1 MSANGHGGFSTV
13 SRVQR
18 TKLAVEV
25 GRLYFQRAQGFD
37 GALISMRPI
46 QSGSGEQLDLAAIDP
61 RVHAV
66 AVVLDL
72 VQPVSAL
79 GRFLDEARQL
89 GLNPGW
95 RMSRLE
101 A

>member
-25 GRLYFQRAQGFD
+25 GRLYLQRAQGFD

-46 QSGSGEQLDLAAIDP
+46 QAGSGEQLDLVAIDA
-61 RVHAV
+61 RVA
-66 AVVLDL
+66 
-72 VQPVSAL
+72 S
-79 GRFLDEARQL
+79 G
-89 GLNPGW
+89 
-95 RMSRLE
+95 SRRT
-101 A
+101 

>member
-25 GRLYFQRAQGFD
+25 GRLYHQRAQGFD

-46 QSGSGEQLDLAAIDP
+46 QAGSGEQLDLVAIDP
-61 RVHAV
+61 RVHPV
-66 AVVLDL
+66 TVILDL
-72 VQPVSAL
+72 VQPVLARRRL
-79 GRFLDEARQL
+79 IYQARKLRLD
-89 GLNPGW
+89 PCW
-95 RMSRLE
+95 RMGRLGT
-101 A
+101 

>member
-1 MSANGHGGFSTV
+1 VSANGHGGFSTV

-25 GRLYFQRAQGFD
+25 GRLYLQRAQGFD
-37 GALISMRPI
+37 GALTSMRPI
-46 QSGSGEQLDLAAIDP
+46 QAGSGEQLDLGPIDP

-72 VQPVSAL
+72 VQPLFARR
-79 GRFLDEARQL
+79 RFVYEARELRLDPRWGMGRL
-89 GLNPGW
+89 GT
-95 RMSRLE
+95 
-101 A
+101 